1 MASAFLQTVQQ
12 GLKSLKLQKMRAGLA
27 ALGIFIGTTTV
38 IWLVAMGE
46 GVSQRAQQQIL
57 ELGATNIIVRTKEP
71 TSAGDGRD
79 ANSRVKTYGLLRDD
93 YRRIVENLPN
103 IRRAV
108 PMRELRFEL
117 RLGNRTA
124 DAKLVG
130 CVEDY
135 LTLNQLEM
143 ARGRWLTRR
152 DRGNKVVVLADD
164 TAKRLFPFENPI
176 GQTIWVGSEF
186 YKVIG
191 QTKSRTASA
200 AIGGSLDSRDYN
212 LDASIPLKT
221 LRHRVGDL
229 VMKRVGGEFQGEQ
242 VELSQI
248 TVEVNS
254 LEEVDETAAIIETL
268 LTKYHEKED
277 YAVVVPKELLRQAE
291 RTRAMFNVLLVVIAG
306 ISLLVGGIGIMNIML
321 ATVTER
327 TREIGIRRALG
338 AKRIDIIRQF
348 LVETV
353 LLTASGGLLGV
364 LFGLAVG
371 PLFRS
376 MRAIVMIVYRSVSC
390 GGSPTRDVV
399 ACNGLYHF
407 RATRLI
413 GGAKPDTL
421 VDGGRWVPPECRSE
435 RSCEIGLANVVVWA
449 FQTET
454 FAESARV
461 LSERTRSNET
471 ESNMVVGD
479 CIGCLFR
486 CGVSSINSVRASRR
500 HLEFKRVD

>member
-1 MASAFLQTVQQ
+1 MNNSFLRTVQL
-12 GLKSLKLQKMRAGLA
+12 GLKSIQLQKLRAGLA
-27 ALGIFIGTTTV
+27 ALGIFIGTATV

-46 GVSQRAQQQIL
+46 GVSYRAQQQIL

-71 TSAGDGRD
+71 NVAGKGKD
-79 ANSRVKTYGLLRDD
+79 ANSRVKTYGLLRID
-93 YRRIVENLPN
+93 YRRIVENIPN

-135 LTLNQLEM
+135 YELNRLEM
-143 ARGRWLTRR
+143 ARGRWLTPR
-152 DRGNKVVVLADD
+152 DRGQKVIVLADD

-191 QTKSRTASA
+191 QTKPRMASA

-212 LDASIPLKT
+212 LDAYIPLKT

-229 VMKRVGGEFQGEQ
+229 VMKRVGGGQGWNFVGEK

-248 TVEVNS
+248 TVEVDSIDN
-254 LEEVDETAAIIETL
+254 VDETAAIIETL
-268 LTKYHEKED
+268 LKKYHEKED
-277 YAVVVPKELLRQAE
+277 YAVVVPKELLRQAQ

-338 AKRIDIIRQF
+338 ATRQHIIQQF
-348 LVETV
+348 LTETV
-353 LLTASGGLLGV
+353 VLTASGGLLGV
-364 LFGLAVG
+364 LFGLSVG

-376 MRAIVMIVYRSVSC
+376 LRAAIAMMSPDLLPPIVHTLEPRIAPWSVALSLFISLGVGLIFGVY
-390 GGSPTRDVV
+390 P
-399 ACNGLYHF
+399 
-407 RATRLI
+407 
-413 GGAKPDTL
+413 
-421 VDGGRWVPPECRSE
+421 
-435 RSCEIGLANVVVWA
+435 
-449 FQTET
+449 
-454 FAESARV
+454 ARQAAHMDPIEA
-461 LSERTRSNET
+461 L
-471 ESNMVVGD
+471 
-479 CIGCLFR
+479 
-486 CGVSSINSVRASRR
+486 R
-500 HLEFKRVD
+500 HQ

>member
-1 MASAFLQTVQQ
+1 VNSSFLQTVRL
-12 GLKSLKLQKMRAGLA
+12 GLKSLLLQKMRAGLA

-46 GVSQRAQQQIL
+46 GVSYRAQQQIL

-71 TSAGDGRD
+71 NSAAEGKD
-79 ANSRVKTYGLLRDD
+79 ANSRVKTYGLLRSD
-93 YRRIVENLPN
+93 YRRIVENIPN
-103 IRRAV
+103 LRRTV

-135 LTLNQLEM
+135 LELNRLEI
-143 ARGRWLTRR
+143 ARGRWLTPR
-152 DRGNKVVVLADD
+152 DRGKKVIVLADD
-164 TAKRLFPFENPI
+164 TTKRLFPFENPI

-191 QTKSRTASA
+191 QTKPRTASA

-212 LDASIPLKT
+212 LDAYIPLTT

-229 VMKRVGGEFQGEQ
+229 VMKRVGGGQGWNFVGEK

-248 TVEVNS
+248 TVEANDIDD
-254 LEEVDETAAIIETL
+254 VDETAAIIETL
-268 LTKYHEKED
+268 LKKYHEKED

-338 AKRIDIIRQF
+338 ATRKHIIQQF
-348 LVETV
+348 LTETV

-364 LFGLAVG
+364 LFGFLCD
-371 PLFRS
+371 PLFEGVRDGVTRIS
-376 MRAIVMIVYRSVSC
+376 PDLLPPIVHDLEPRIAPWSVALALCISLGVGLVFGVYPARRAAHLDPIE
-390 GGSPTRDVV
+390 
-399 ACNGLYHF
+399 AL
-407 RATRLI
+407 
-413 GGAKPDTL
+413 
-421 VDGGRWVPPECRSE
+421 
-435 RSCEIGLANVVVWA
+435 
-449 FQTET
+449 
-454 FAESARV
+454 
-461 LSERTRSNET
+461 
-471 ESNMVVGD
+471 
-479 CIGCLFR
+479 
-486 CGVSSINSVRASRR
+486 R
-500 HLEFKRVD
+500 HE